1 MSVVAILTSKEG
13 SPLYPLIGSWTVFNT
28 KFSDVATY
36 KSKTGFLPV
45 IPLPP
50 KDNVYNIIYTFLLDF
65 KKDQNL
71 NYNFCHNDQNIF
83 HKLSHI
89 I

>member
-13 SPLYPLIGSWTVFNT
+13 SPLYPLIGSWPVFNT

-45 IPLPP
+45 VPLPP
-50 KDNVYNIIYTFLLDF
+50 KDNVYKYYLYFF
-65 KKDQNL
+65 ARFQKRP
-71 NYNFCHNDQNIF
+71 
-83 HKLSHI
+83 KLEL
-89 I
+89 